1 MRLSM
6 HTASRDRSGKHT
18 HAAPPQSHRRAEL
31 ERESLTTQGARPH
44 MPQYNHKCAVTHPGH
59 SDRFRWKYT
68 STCAALATGA
78 PEGGAAYSTLM
89 FSWFGL
95 YSTPATSRGRLAA
108 FKALN
113 TCRVNKPSGRDALL
127 HCACEAAA
135 AGAVLLPTL
144 SLSSGHTAM
153 STSVS
158 AEMRTPPSRT
168 TPSRAPAVREAWR
181 PAFSSTSSTQYVI
194 SRSTRCSTQHF
205 LAVAAALSKTTRRV
219 VGG

>member
-1 MRLSM
+1 MRLST
-6 HTASRDRSGKHT
+6 HAASRSRTDKHS

-31 ERESLTTQGARPH
+31 ESLTTQGARPH

-113 TCRVNKPSGRDALL
+113 TCRVNKP
-127 HCACEAAA
+127 
-135 AGAVLLPTL
+135 
-144 SLSSGHTAM
+144 
-153 STSVS
+153 
-158 AEMRTPPSRT
+158 
-168 TPSRAPAVREAWR
+168 RA
-181 PAFSSTSSTQYVI
+181 
-194 SRSTRCSTQHF
+194 
-205 LAVAAALSKTTRRV
+205 
-219 VGG
+219 